1 MAPLPLQLR
10 YEKTGRSGK
19 VITVVIGLKMHP
31 DGKSAL
37 LSDLKKKL
45 GTGGAV
51 KCGQLELQGDQR
63 ERLPPL
69 LAALGYRITQ
79 RN

>member
-1 MAPLPLQLR
+1 MASPPLLVR
-10 YEKTGRSGK
+10 FEKTGRGGK
-19 VITVVIGLKMHP
+19 VVTIVAGLKMHP
-31 DGKSAL
+31 DGKSTL

-51 KCGQLELQGDQR
+51 KEGQLEFQGDQR

-69 LAALGYRITQ
+69 LTNLGYLVTRA
-79 RN
+79 N